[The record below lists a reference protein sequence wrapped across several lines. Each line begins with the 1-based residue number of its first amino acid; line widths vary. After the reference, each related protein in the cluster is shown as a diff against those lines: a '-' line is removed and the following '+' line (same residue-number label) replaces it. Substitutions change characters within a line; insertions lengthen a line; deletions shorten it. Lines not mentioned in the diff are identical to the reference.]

1 MKREDLLKKNM
12 YDWLDESFI
21 FNPLYLTNYQEP

>member
-12 YDWLDESFI
+12 YDWLESFI